1 MRERNVMAWLVLAG
15 AVLLEVTATLSIKAA
30 LEQPAL
36 YAVVVLGYAGAFTCL
51 TLVLRRGMPLGVAY
65 GIWAASGVALTA
77 MLSSVIFHEP
87 VTVLMGIGLALI
99 MGGVLCVEIGAQ
111 KAHTQDEEAA

>member
-1 MRERNVMAWLVLAG
+1 MRERNVMAWLFLAG

-65 GIWAASGVALTA
+65 GIWAALGVALTA
-77 MLSSVIFHEP
+77 LASRVLFREALTPTMLA
-87 VTVLMGIGLALI
+87 GIGLIIL
-99 MGGVLCVEIGAQ
+99 GVLAIELGA
-111 KAHTQDEEAA
+111 AH

>member
-1 MRERNVMAWLVLAG
+1 MAWLFLAG
-15 AVLLEVTATLSIKAA
+15 AALLEVTATLSIKAA

-65 GIWAASGVALTA
+65 GIWAAA
-77 MLSSVIFHEP
+77 
-87 VTVLMGIGLALI
+87 GLL
-99 MGGVLCVEIGAQ
+99 LVEL
-111 KAHTQDEEAA
+111 EASH